1 MATENSTLPV
11 SEEHLNSSVVEDTQ
25 NNSVPADGGETNA
38 AVADDTGVPTQSR
51 VDFADEDAALAA
63 ENAGL
68 DLGEAS
74 PEEEAAG
81 GEAAD
86 SDLAGKS
93 KEELLAIFAK
103 MLEERPVQSLR
114 RDVEALKIAFY
125 KLRRAESDAARR
137 AFVEAGG
144 AEGDFVSEPDPAEL
158 RFKDLFREYR
168 RLRDEFVAGLE
179 AAKEENLKIK
189 LQIIEELKEL
199 ASSDEMLNQTFN
211 KFRELQHRWKET
223 GVVPQQNVKDLWETY
238 NLHVENFY
246 NFIKIN
252 KELRDLDLKKNYEQK
267 LALCEQAEA
276 LVLEP
281 SIVEAFHKLQKLHDE
296 WREIGPVANEYKE
309 VLWNRFKEASSR
321 INKQH
326 QEFFENIKQEQL
338 RNLELKSELC
348 VKAEELAQ
356 QPLTSRKEWNKAS
369 EKLFE
374 IQKVWKTIGFAPKK
388 DNNAIYE
395 RFRNA
400 CDKFFEAKRT
410 YYAGLKGEMEH
421 NLQLKTELCEA
432 AEALRDSEEW
442 KKTTDELIALQAK
455 WKQTGAVSRRYSD
468 QIWKRFR
475 AACDAFFERKSRH
488 FAAVDDQYGENLRR
502 KEALLEEMAAADI
515 LAGGFEMIRDF
526 QRRWGEIG
534 FVPIKQKEA
543 IQKRYKEVVDKMF
556 DTLRGSERDR
566 SMDRFKE
573 KVSSLK
579 ASGDRRLRT
588 ERDRLYNKV
597 RQLEQDIAL
606 LENNI
611 GFFSK
616 SKNAEAMIAEVRAK
630 IERAKQEMQA
640 AIEKVKLIDQE
651 ENKE

>member
-1 MATENSTLPV
+1 MSWLIHIRFSALVAGDGGIVLAVVLFIIGVAFAAIRAGDTIMHVIRILHHLLAASAGIGGCGAGMPGIGTEGLPA
-11 SEEHLNSSVVEDTQ
+11 EDT
-25 NNSVPADGGETNA
+25 
-38 AVADDTGVPTQSR
+38 
-51 VDFADEDAALAA
+51 
-63 ENAGL
+63 
-68 DLGEAS
+68 S
-74 PEEEAAG
+74 P
-81 GEAAD
+81 
-86 SDLAGKS
+86 
-93 KEELLAIFAK
+93 
-103 MLEERPVQSLR
+103 
-114 RDVEALKIAFY
+114 
-125 KLRRAESDAARR
+125 
-137 AFVEAGG
+137 
-144 AEGDFVSEPDPAEL
+144 
-158 RFKDLFREYR
+158 
-168 RLRDEFVAGLE
+168 
-179 AAKEENLKIK
+179 
-189 LQIIEELKEL
+189 
-199 ASSDEMLNQTFN
+199 SS
-211 KFRELQHRWKET
+211 
-223 GVVPQQNVKDLWETY
+223 
-238 NLHVENFY
+238 
-246 NFIKIN
+246 
-252 KELRDLDLKKNYEQK
+252 
-267 LALCEQAEA
+267 
-276 LVLEP
+276 
-281 SIVEAFHKLQKLHDE
+281 
-296 WREIGPVANEYKE
+296 
-309 VLWNRFKEASSR
+309 
-321 INKQH
+321 
-326 QEFFENIKQEQL
+326 
-338 RNLELKSELC
+338 
-348 VKAEELAQ
+348 
-356 QPLTSRKEWNKAS
+356 SRKEWNKAS

-400 CDKFFEAKRT
+400 CDKFFEAKRA

>member
-81 GEAAD
+81 GEAAG

-114 RDVEALKIAFY
+114 RDVEALKIY

-179 AAKEENLKIK
+179 AAKEEYLKIK

-211 KFRELQHRWKET
+211 TFRELQHRWKET

-374 IQKVWKTIGFAPKK
+374 IQKVWKTSGFAPKK

-640 AIEKVKLIDQE
+640 TIEKVKLIDQE